1 MYSQNEYICSQKMN
15 TRLEEKILQT
25 AKKQKVIAVQ
35 EYINKET
42 GEVVPMQVVSVEDR
56 DFNFHKMW
64 LQNFILATSEI
75 RNAKMDLVFWLIDQV
90 NKENQIILTQR
101 EISEKANVSLSTVQ
115 RTMQVLLTSSP
126 PFLYKINSGAYQ
138 INPAIIWKGSHTSR
152 MGQVFQYEDPKG

>member
-126 PFLYKINSGAYQ
+126 PFLYKINSCAYKINQ
-138 INPAIIWKGSHTSR
+138 IGRAH
-152 MGQVFQYEDPKG
+152 V